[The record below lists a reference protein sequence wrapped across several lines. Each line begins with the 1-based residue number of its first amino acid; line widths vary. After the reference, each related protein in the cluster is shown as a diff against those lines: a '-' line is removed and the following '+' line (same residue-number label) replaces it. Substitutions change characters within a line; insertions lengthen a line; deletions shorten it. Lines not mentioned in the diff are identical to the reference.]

1 LREENLWK
9 KGVCEN
15 KRHSKIC
22 LRSDAICLLILFAI
36 WAGNCEMVLI
46 ELTYPNMY
54 LGSSR
59 HWVDL
64 YLLFLNKLSLHWY
77 NNQMRQN
84 APYSAKN
91 IIWNLYNS
99 NIIYDIHNSFLSYY
113 KTIFMKSYRLKQFHI
128 YNKFWWITSLS
139 SFGLYIYIFLSPL
152 LILYQLQSH
161 YLCLITH
168 LSSIYTLFSENE
180 QKENKRPIGNQFRY
194 S

>member
-1 LREENLWK
+1 MWK

-22 LRSDAICLLILFAI
+22 LRSNAICLLILLAI
-36 WAGNCEMVLI
+36 WADNCEMVLI
-46 ELTYPNMY
+46 KLTYPNRY

-84 APYSAKN
+84 APYSAKD

-99 NIIYDIHNSFLSYY
+99 NIIYDIHNSLLSYC
-113 KTIFMKSYRLKQFHI
+113 KIIFMKSYRLKQFHF
-128 YNKFWWITSLS
+128 YNKFWQITSLLAAKS
-139 SFGLYIYIFLSPL
+139 LILLFFFFFLIYFYYYFKSLL
-152 LILYQLQSH
+152 LILYQHNPLRSL
-161 YLCLITH
+161 YYSDNFSLCLIT
-168 LSSIYTLFSENE
+168 LPSSIYGTI
-180 QKENKRPIGNQFRY
+180 KK
-194 S
+194 